1 MMMKPQVQRIR
12 DLTLVRR
19 GGGRVLVIGCDSSGS
34 IGNKPMDAVQT
45 SPEIAGYYAAR
56 VAVMEV
62 LSAGAEVL
70 TVVDTL
76 AVEKEPTGNEI
87 IRGINRLLEEAGLT
101 AAHVNGSTEDNFAT
115 CQTGIGITVIGEADE
130 AQLKLGCS
138 QAGDCIVMLGKP
150 LVGSAVLEQ
159 EDRLCTLRQLQLLA
173 AAPEVHDIH
182 PVGSKGAGYE
192 AELLAELN
200 GCSFRPVPG
209 LTKILEASG
218 GPATAVIFAV
228 GEQDLADI
236 QSSIGGEMEIIG
248 YLQAY

>member
-1 MMMKPQVQRIR
+1 MIIKPQVQRIR
-12 DLTLVRR
+12 DLTVVRR
-19 GGGRVLVIGCDSSGS
+19 GEGRVLVIGCDSSAS

-62 LSAGAEVL
+62 LSAGAEIL

-76 AVEKEPTGNEI
+76 AVEKEPTGSEI
-87 IRGINRLLEEAGLT
+87 IRGISRLLEEAGLT
-101 AAHVNGSTEDNFAT
+101 ATHVNGSTEDNFAT
-115 CQTGIGITVIGEADE
+115 CQTGIGITVIGEADR

-138 QAGDCIVMLGKP
+138 QAGDCIVMLGEP
-150 LVGSAVLEQ
+150 LVGIAVLEQ
-159 EDRLCTLRQLQLLA
+159 EASQCTLRQLQLLA

-200 GCSFRPVPG
+200 GCSFEAMPG
-209 LTKILEASG
+209 ITDMLETSG
-218 GPATAVIFAV
+218 GPATAVIFAL
-228 GEQDLADI
+228 EERNLTEL
-236 QSSIGGEMEIIG
+236 QSRIGGKMEIIG
-248 YLQAY
+248 YLVP